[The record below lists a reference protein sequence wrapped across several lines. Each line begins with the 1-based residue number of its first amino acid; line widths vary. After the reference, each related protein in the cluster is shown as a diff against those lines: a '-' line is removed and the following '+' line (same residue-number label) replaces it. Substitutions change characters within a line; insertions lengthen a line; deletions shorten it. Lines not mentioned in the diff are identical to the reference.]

1 MIKVNYTELNNI
13 RTQLHQLSLESI
25 FLTDPLLESMGRAN
39 DREKEI
45 IALLLQLCNKDLPEL
60 FTNTSKL
67 LESIGGEFNNSESV
81 ISNTVIGGIWR

>member
-13 RTQLHQLSLESI
+13 RVQLHQLALESV

-67 LESIGGEFNNSESV
+67 LESIGGEFDASEQ
-81 ISNTVIGGIWR
+81 IIGNTIFGGIGR